1 LRIHCEGRIE
11 TTYSDFLD
19 FTFLIHRP
27 RIFTNL
33 RRMDEPVFVNS
44 WLYSW
49 MVGLA
54 VQFGSENHFFTAK
67 DTKEEQGKKKDSF

>member
-1 LRIHCEGRIE
+1 
-11 TTYSDFLD
+11 
-19 FTFLIHRP
+19 
-27 RIFTNL
+27 
-33 RRMDEPVFVNS
+33 MDEPVFVNS